1 MTQVTTS
8 TPLVSDMTIANIS
21 KEQEDMMREWIISKM
36 PTSMASYLDG
46 INVPWDKNEVLLVNI
61 KKMGYN
67 DIIFRYEHDTFL
79 EETVYKP
86 YFKFN
91 TLASKLGY
99 NRPKDLFKTNGLLH
113 GYDKYNVKN
122 EAGIYR
128 LAPGEGICVIPP
140 HLIDISDTNK
150 YNYIYVNMNACEALI
165 MGASRQSKFKD
176 KANEFKT
183 LIDSL
188 NKLSFFV
195 AKLNQIIM
203 SYKHLQSMK
212 GTTSKPT
219 TDISKEQEGMM
230 REWVMSQL
238 PTDTLPFFDGVTRP
252 WDPVEFLTS
261 NIMRYGFNEIIM
273 VPTKNKL
280 TGKTY
285 YEPYFVIYKLA
296 KYLHYTNP
304 ENTSKLFKNQIL
316 YTLSDLCKKYSSEI
330 IVPNHLKTNQLNQ
343 MKFGNFK
350 CAKQLIEHVA
360 YSNVKSYAAGKQV
373 ATSLMDVMTDISVI
387 SKDLIDAMN
396 QLVAEYRYQQQ
407 LTNAKANE
415 QKLLQIEQYKKDIE
429 DQRKRL
435 EEETRLFALQAHPDI
450 AIKKSHYGYIFSSE
464 DYMKKDL
471 YKIGITDNLKG
482 REVAAHTYHPEGGFL
497 YTIETYNA
505 KVTEASLHQVLKD
518 YRLQY
523 KINSGDEWFKIP
535 GLDEAKRLLDLAINN
550 TGAVYEHVASYASQ
564 LRDRIINPPIQ
575 AIMPSS
581 TSAINEEPPI
591 ADFIKDVIDKIG
603 MDRYVY
609 KTDLLKAI
617 RTMTNDIRYKK
628 HKTKLPTNVEMF
640 TTSAD
645 TSGLKAEIKESGR
658 VTRIRFIIEVDI

>member
-1 MTQVTTS
+1 MSQITTS
-8 TPLVSDMTIANIS
+8 APSISNIEIEQLEAINTWIRERIPDDS
-21 KEQEDMMREWIISKM
+21 KEYID
-36 PTSMASYLDG
+36 
-46 INVPWDKNEVLLVNI
+46 
-61 KKMGYN
+61 
-67 DIIFRYEHDTFL
+67 
-79 EETVYKP
+79 
-86 YFKFN
+86 
-91 TLASKLGY
+91 
-99 NRPKDLFKTNGLLH
+99 
-113 GYDKYNVKN
+113 
-122 EAGIYR
+122 
-128 LAPGEGICVIPP
+128 
-140 HLIDISDTNK
+140 DISDLTDHTHVLHTNLK
-150 YNYIYVNMNACEALI
+150 RLGFDKVILVPMKNRYTKDVVYEPYFAAVAL
-165 MGASRQSKFKD
+165 A
-176 KANEFKT
+176 KT
-183 LIDSL
+183 LGYRRYDAIGSTLLKEYYMKTIGDIEPLKNNEGQIIVPESL
-188 NKLSFFV
+188 NIKEIKQIKFTDFNGAKHIVTHVAHSNDSRFKQYKSHAQRILRLLSFMT
-195 AKLNQIIM
+195 KLNQIIM
-203 SYKHLQSMK
+203 SYKHLQSMNVAS
-212 GTTSKPT
+212 SKPT
-219 TDISKEQEGMM
+219 TITDTCKEQEGMM
-230 REWVMSQL
+230 REWVISQL
-238 PTDTLPFFDGVTRP
+238 PTDTRSFFNGVTRP

-304 ENTSKLFKNQIL
+304 ENTSKLFKNQVL

-343 MKFGNFK
+343 MKFGDFK

-360 YSNVKSYAAGKQV
+360 YSNVKSYAAGKPIAV
-373 ATSLMDVMTDISVI
+373 SLLNAITDISII

-396 QLVAEYRYQQQ
+396 QLVAEYRHQQQ
-407 LTNAKANE
+407 LIKAKDNE
-415 QKLLQIEQYKKDIE
+415 QKLLKIEQYKKDIE
-429 DQRKRL
+429 DQKKRL

-482 REVAAHTYHPEGGFL
+482 REVSAHTYHPEGGFL

-550 TGAVYEHVASYASQ
+550 TGAIYEHVASYASQ

-575 AIMPSS
+575 AIMPSN
-581 TSAINEEPPI
+581 TNTINEEPPI
-591 ADFIKDVIDKIG
+591 TDFVKDVINKIG
-603 MDRYVY
+603 LNKDVY
-609 KTDLLKAI
+609 KTDLLKTI
-617 RTMTNDIRYKK
+617 RTMINDIKYKK

-645 TSGLKAEIKESGR
+645 TSGIKAEVKESGR
-658 VTRIRFIIEVDI
+658 VTRIRFIIEVDIDTNDD